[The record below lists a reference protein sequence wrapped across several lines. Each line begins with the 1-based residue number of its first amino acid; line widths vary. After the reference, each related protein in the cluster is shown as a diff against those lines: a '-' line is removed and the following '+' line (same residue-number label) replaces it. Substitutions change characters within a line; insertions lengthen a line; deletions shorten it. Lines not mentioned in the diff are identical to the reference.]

1 MNKLPPGDEIHRLRT
16 EQNLSLSAIAERYE
30 ATRQAAHKRHKRWAE
45 KNGVEWRVRSTAT
58 ATNPSE

>member
-1 MNKLPPGDEIHRLRT
+1 MNKLPSGEEIHRLRT

-45 KNGVEWRVRSTAT
+45 KNNVEWRVRPTRSA
-58 ATNPSE
+58 ANPAE